1 MKVNKSSMRL
11 YAVTDRAWLKDGQTL
26 PQAVERAVRGGAT
39 FIQLREKHV
48 SHEQFKALALE
59 IKAIC
64 AKYNVPFVINDDVA
78 LAKEV
83 DADGVHVGQSDME
96 VQNARQ
102 LLGADKIIG
111 VSAATVEAAL
121 AAEGSGADYIGV
133 GAVFHTDTKS
143 DATAVSAEE
152 ISAIT
157 GAVTIPVVGIGG
169 ISKNNIT
176 QLKGLGLDGVAVVS
190 AIFAQDDVY
199 AAANELRK
207 LCDEVFVK

>member
-1 MKVNKSSMRL
+1 MRL

-26 PQAVERAVRGGAT
+26 AQAVEQALKGGAT
-39 FIQLREKHV
+39 LIQLREKNV
-48 SHEQFKALALE
+48 SYEQFKALALE
-59 IKAIC
+59 IKDIC
-64 AKYNVPFVINDDVA
+64 AKYKVPFVINDDVA
-78 LAKEV
+78 LAREV
-83 DADGVHVGQSDME
+83 DADGVHVGQSDMD
-96 VQNARQ
+96 VQNARE

-121 AAEGSGADYIGV
+121 AAELSGADYIGV
-133 GAVFHTDTKS
+133 GAVFPTDTKS
-143 DATAVSAEE
+143 DASAVSKEE

-176 QLKGLGLDGVAVVS
+176 QLKGLGLDGAAVVS

-199 AAANELRK
+199 AAANELAR
-207 LCDEVFVK
+207 LCGEVFAK